1 MFRPRG
7 SSTLAAESETPRVL
21 LTGIRHVIAVAS
33 GKGGVGKSTVSVNLA
48 LALADAGHSAG
59 LLDADVYGPNVPQ
72 MMGVTGSLEKDPSGR
87 IQPIVR
93 HGIRLVSV
101 GFVAGRS
108 DAVIYRGPLVGKMVK
123 SFLGNVAWGEL
134 DYLVVDLPP
143 GTGDAALTLAQSTEL
158 TGAVIVTTPQQV
170 ALSDV
175 RKSITMFQRL
185 RVPVLGI
192 VENMSYYVNAGTGER
207 VHIFGQGGGCALSD
221 ELGLPFLGEIP
232 LSPAV
237 CAGGDA
243 GEPIF
248 LDSASTVEKAAFKNI
263 RAAVEAEIENQPA
276 PVPGPV
282 QS

>member
-1 MFRPRG
+1 
-7 SSTLAAESETPRVL
+7 LAAESENPRAI

-48 LALADAGHSAG
+48 LALAKAGHAAG

-87 IQPIVR
+87 IQPIFR
-93 HGIRLVSV
+93 HGIPLVSV

-123 SFLGNVAWGEL
+123 GFLGNVAWGEL

-143 GTGDAALTLAQSTEL
+143 GTGDAALTLAQSVEL

-192 VENMSYYVNAGTGER
+192 VENMSYYVDAGTGER
-207 VHIFGQGGGCALSD
+207 IHIFGEGGGRALSD

-248 LDSASTVEKAAFKNI
+248 LEPGRTTETAAFNQI
-263 RAAVEAEIENQPA
+263 RAAVEAEIEHQPA
-276 PVPGPV
+276 PLPGPV

>member
-1 MFRPRG
+1 M
-7 SSTLAAESETPRVL
+7 AAETDNPRAS

-48 LALADAGHSAG
+48 LALTEKRQAVG

-72 MMGVTGSLEKDPSGR
+72 MMGVSGSLKKDSSGK
-87 IQPIVR
+87 IQPIS
-93 HGIRLVSV
+93 HHDIQLVSI
-101 GFVAGRS
+101 GFVAGPS
-108 DAVIYRGPLVGKMVK
+108 QAVIYRGPLVGKMVK
-123 SFLGNVAWGEL
+123 SFLGNVAWGKL

-175 RKSITMFQRL
+175 RKSIAMFQRL
-185 RVPVLGI
+185 RVPILGI
-192 VENMSYYVNAGTGER
+192 VENMSYYINVETGKR
-207 VHIFGQGGGCALSD
+207 SYIFGQGGGRALSD
-221 ELGLPFLGEIP
+221 EMGLPFLGEIP

-237 CAGGDA
+237 CSGGDA

-248 LDSASTVEKAAFKNI
+248 LDPAFTTEIEAFRTVRASVL
-263 RAAVEAEIENQPA
+263 AEIKGA
-276 PVPGPV
+276 PVSGTVPT
-282 QS
+282 

>member
-1 MFRPRG
+1 M
-7 SSTLAAESETPRVL
+7 AAETENPRAS

-33 GKGGVGKSTVSVNLA
+33 GKGGVGKSTVSVNLS
-48 LALADAGHSAG
+48 LALAEAGHAVG
-59 LLDADVYGPNVPQ
+59 LLDADIYGPNVPQ
-72 MMGVTGSLEKDPSGR
+72 MMGVSGSLEKDPSGS
-87 IQPIVR
+87 IKPIVK

-101 GFVAGRS
+101 GFVAGPS

-123 SFLGNVAWGEL
+123 SFLGNVSWGEL

-143 GTGDAALTLAQSTEL
+143 GTGDASLTLAQSVEL

-175 RKSITMFQRL
+175 RKAIAMFQRL

-192 VENMSYYVNAGTGER
+192 VENMSYFLNAATGER
-207 VHIFGQGGGCALSD
+207 THIFGRGGGVALSD

-248 LDSASTVEKAAFKNI
+248 LDHGNAVETEAFKGV

-276 PVPGPV
+276 PLPGPV
-282 QS
+282 RT

>member
-1 MFRPRG
+1 M
-7 SSTLAAESETPRVL
+7 AAESENPRAFP
-21 LTGIRHVIAVAS
+21 TGIRHVIAVAS

-48 LALADAGHSAG
+48 LALAEAGHAAG

-87 IQPIVR
+87 IQPILR

-101 GFVAGRS
+101 GFVAGPS

-192 VENMSYYVNAGTGER
+192 VENMSYYVDAGTGER
-207 VHIFGQGGGCALSD
+207 THIFGRGGGRALSD

-248 LDSASTVEKAAFKNI
+248 LGPASTVEKTAFDNI
-263 RAAVEAEIENQPA
+263 RGAVEAEIENQPA
-276 PVPGPV
+276 PMPGPV
-282 QS
+282 RT

>member
-1 MFRPRG
+1 M
-7 SSTLAAESETPRVL
+7 AAESENPRAT

-48 LALADAGHSAG
+48 LALAEARHAVG

-87 IQPIVR
+87 IQPIIQ

-101 GFVAGRS
+101 GFVVGPS

-123 SFLGNVAWGEL
+123 GFLGNVSWGEL

-175 RKSITMFQRL
+175 RKSISMFQRL

-192 VENMSYYVNAGTGER
+192 VENMSYFVNPGADERAGRTY
-207 VHIFGQGGGCALSD
+207 IFGRGGGRALSD
-221 ELGLPFLGEIP
+221 ELDLPFLGEIP
-232 LSPAV
+232 LSPDV

-243 GEPIF
+243 GEPIY
-248 LDSASTVEKAAFKNI
+248 LDPASTVEAAAFNGI
-263 RAAVEAEIENQPA
+263 RAAVEAGIERQPA
-276 PVPGPV
+276 PVPGPLR
-282 QS
+282 S

>member
-1 MFRPRG
+1 MTAEPENPRA
-7 SSTLAAESETPRVL
+7 S
-21 LTGIRHVIAVAS
+21 LTGIRHIIAVAS
-33 GKGGVGKSTVSVNLA
+33 GKGGVGKSTVSVNLS
-48 LALADAGHSAG
+48 LALAEAGRSVG

-72 MMGVTGSLEKDPSGR
+72 MMGVTGSLEKDPSGT
-87 IQPIVR
+87 IKPVVQ

-101 GFVAGRS
+101 GFVAGPS

-123 SFLGNVAWGEL
+123 GFLGNVAWGEL
-134 DYLVVDLPP
+134 DHLVVDLPP

-158 TGAVIVTTPQQV
+158 TGAVIVTTPQLV

-175 RKSITMFQRL
+175 RKSITMFERL

-192 VENMSYYVNAGTGER
+192 VENMSYFSDAGTGDR
-207 VHIFGQGGGCALSD
+207 TYIFGQGGGRMLSD

-243 GEPIF
+243 GKPIF
-248 LDSASTVEKAAFKNI
+248 LDPACTGEQTAFDRIRSSVED
-263 RAAVEAEIENQPA
+263 EIEKLPA
-276 PVPGPV
+276 PVSSPV
-282 QS
+282 RS

>member
-1 MFRPRG
+1 M
-7 SSTLAAESETPRVL
+7 AAESENPRTL
-21 LTGIRHVIAVAS
+21 LTGVRHVIAIAS

-48 LALADAGHSAG
+48 LALADADHATG

-72 MMGVTGSLEKDPSGR
+72 MMGVGGSLEKDPSGS
-87 IQPIVR
+87 IQPVIR
-93 HGIRLVSV
+93 HGVRLVSV
-101 GFVAGRS
+101 GFVAAPS
-108 DAVIYRGPLVGKMVK
+108 EAVIYRGPLVGKMVK
-123 SFLGNVAWGEL
+123 GFLGNVAWGAL

-143 GTGDAALTLAQSTEL
+143 GTGDAALTLAQSVEL

-192 VENMSYYVNAGTGER
+192 VENMSYYVDAGTGDR
-207 VHIFGQGGGCALSD
+207 TYIFGRGGGVSLSD

-248 LDSASTVEKAAFKNI
+248 LDPAGSVETAAFNHI
-263 RAAVEAEIENQPA
+263 RTAVEAEIAHQSA
-276 PVPGPV
+276 AVPGPV
-282 QS
+282 RS

>member
-1 MFRPRG
+1 M
-7 SSTLAAESETPRVL
+7 AAESEIHQKS

-48 LALADAGHSAG
+48 LALAEAQQSVG

-87 IQPIVR
+87 IQPIIQ

-101 GFVAGRS
+101 GFVVGPS

-123 SFLGNVAWGEL
+123 GFLGNVAWGEL
-134 DYLVVDLPP
+134 DYLLVDLPP

-192 VENMSYYVNAGTGER
+192 VENMSFYINAGSGDQTER
-207 VHIFGQGGGCALSD
+207 TRRTYIFGQGGGRALSD

-248 LDSASTVEKAAFKNI
+248 LDPVRTEEMVAFRSI
-263 RAAVEAEIENQPA
+263 RASVVAEIESLA
-276 PVPGPV
+276 ASVPGV
-282 QS
+282 VRS

>member
-1 MFRPRG
+1 M
-7 SSTLAAESETPRVL
+7 AAESENPRAF

-48 LALADAGHSAG
+48 LALADAGRAAG

-72 MMGVTGSLEKDPSGR
+72 MMGVAGSLEKDPSGS
-87 IQPIVR
+87 IQPIIR

-101 GFVAGRS
+101 GFVAGPS

-123 SFLGNVAWGEL
+123 GFLGNVAWGEL

-192 VENMSYYVNAGTGER
+192 VENMSYYVDAGTGER
-207 VHIFGQGGGCALSD
+207 THIFGRGGGVALSD

-237 CAGGDA
+237 CAAGDA
-243 GEPIF
+243 GAPIF
-248 LDSASTVEKAAFKNI
+248 LDPASTAETAAFSGI
-263 RAAVEAEIENQPA
+263 RTAVEAEVERLTA
-276 PVPGPV
+276 AVPGPV
-282 QS
+282 RS